1 MTGAM
6 AEPKTRV
13 VDNAAH
19 ERFELEIDGQIA
31 FADYQ
36 RRGTVV
42 IVPHVEAPV
51 ALRGTG
57 ASAELMEGVLALLRS
72 RGETIVPVCSWAAA
86 YLRRHPE
93 HQDLLG

>member
-1 MTGAM
+1 MTGPM

-51 ALRGTG
+51 ELRGTG

-72 RGETIVPVCSWAAA
+72 RGETIVPLCSWAAA